1 MTDKTAVDEETRNAV
16 AALAH
21 RLRARDAM
29 PPEERPDPEYAA
41 GEFIAALRLR
51 GWRPTPAR
59 PQVGWARPPGGRGA
73 DPERHADLLRKAR
86 ADCRAASARLMA
98 AARGPVEGRD
108 RGEEPTREDT

>member
-51 GWRPTPAR
+51 GWRPTPAL
-59 PQVGWARPPGGRGA
+59 PQAEWRRQLRGRGA
-73 DPERHADLLRKAR
+73 DPKRYEALLAQVK
-86 ADCRAASARLMA
+86 ADCRRATARLMA
-98 AARGPVEGRD
+98 AARGPAEGRD
-108 RGEEPTREDT
+108 HGEESTREDT

>member
-1 MTDKTAVDEETRNAV
+1 MTDKSVADEETRNAV

-59 PQVGWARPPGGRGA
+59 PQVRWARPPDGRGA
-73 DPERHADLLRKAR
+73 DPKRYEALLEQVK
-86 ADCRAASARLMA
+86 ADCRRATARLMA

-108 RGEEPTREDT
+108 RGDELEREEQ